1 PRSEKLRAHAGVSM
15 RLLSFGSRRVG
26 VLALLV
32 MTASCTHPGV
42 GQQATP
48 SAGAS
53 RESAAAA
60 RKLDHIMPAR
70 DSVGSAPKMFSG
82 TAVQGADSYAIGIWN
97 EVDVLVW
104 RQNNI
109 PTNSVTRP
117 DDVPLEPG
125 TYFWSVS
132 ALRDGEELADS
143 GLSAFVV
150 RTAP

>member
-1 PRSEKLRAHAGVSM
+1 LIALGVMAS
-15 RLLSFGSRRVG
+15 
-26 VLALLV
+26 
-32 MTASCTHPGV
+32 SCTHPGA

-48 SAGAS
+48 SPAAS
-53 RESAAAA
+53 SRGSAAAA
-60 RKLDHIMPAR
+60 RRLDHVMPAR
-70 DSVGSAPKMFSG
+70 DSVGSAPKTFSW
-82 TAVQGADSYAIGIWN
+82 TAVQGADSYSIGVWN

-117 DDVPLEPG
+117 DDVPLEAG

-132 ALRDGEELADS
+132 ALSNGEEVADS

>member
-1 PRSEKLRAHAGVSM
+1 M
-15 RLLSFGSRRVG
+15 RLLSFGSRTAG
-26 VLALLV
+26 VVALVV
-32 MTASCTHPGV
+32 MAACTHPGV

-48 SAGAS
+48 SAGAPS
-53 RESAAAA
+53 RGGGAAAQ
-60 RKLDHIMPAR
+60 KLDHVMPAR
-70 DSVGSAPKMFSG
+70 DAVGSAPKTFTW
-82 TAVQGADSYAIGIWN
+82 TAVQGADSYSIGIWN

-132 ALRDGEELADS
+132 ALRNGEELADS